1 MRKITLIL
9 ITLLAAFCILNQA
22 SAQPSFPMISSSGE
36 KTDARHQNYFPDGED
51 FVCINGNNRFTRPL
65 YGTHTAWRLET
76 SDKPIFAS
84 YNKPKS
90 YNISFYANGIPLDS
104 VAYCEARYTAGKRT
118 YKVFDERIPADTI
131 SIIAI
136 PLADREGAIFR
147 FTSKGKRNLVC
158 KQSTIRAKKLSRS
171 GDMGADKADSFEP
184 NELVKELEVN
194 STFLLFEDNEIKQC
208 TEAEGVTL
216 FREAEEQRLKVA
228 NSMKIVTPDPYI
240 NTLGSTLAMAAD
252 GCWDDNSG
260 VWQHGANGWRMPL
273 NGWRAG
279 YMGDCLGWTDKARTH
294 FDNYAASQVTDVPA
308 TIPHPTQDSTVNLA
322 RAAKVWGT
330 QMYSNGYICRNPQQN
345 NKMHHYDMNLV
356 YIDELLWHI
365 LWTGDLGY
373 ARKMFPV
380 IQRHLEWEKR
390 NFDPDND
397 GLYDAY
403 CCIWASDALYYNSG
417 AVTHSSA
424 YNYRANKVAAQIA
437 EKLGID
443 ATPYKNEAEKIKAA
457 INARLWMKDEGVWAE
472 FQDFMGEKRL
482 HTSPALWTIY
492 HAIDSEVSTPEQYF
506 KATQW
511 IDKNIPH
518 IPIEITSAPV
528 SLLNSTPVPEAS
540 ASGEISHLHTLA
552 TTNWLPYSWSINNV
566 ASAEVYHTSLAYW
579 KAGRADEAFRLFK
592 ANVMDG
598 MYLGGCP
605 GNFGQ
610 ISYYDRARGECYRD
624 FSDCVG
630 IASRAIVQGLFGI
643 YPNMLDNEITI
654 IPGFPSDWKH
664 AELHTSYIDYV
675 YDVVDGKPVYNI
687 KAKFASNPR
696 IMIKEVSAV
705 SKVSAVSEA
714 SKVSEVSKV
723 SMVSAPVF
731 EASASNPSTPN
742 FCTLL
747 PENLSSK
754 PSVSVNLAPYF
765 NAKVE
770 DIFKNEYLSPRSPY
784 TTLEIPKQGIGDWC
798 STKETADIKCS
809 EPIVYTSLWDNYP
822 NSVTIPLKG
831 KAEGVLLELTGST
844 NHMQCH
850 IDNADITIT
859 YSDGTTEVLPL
870 RNPDNW
876 APIEQDFYT
885 DGRAFK
891 IDTPRPLRRQFTT
904 GKHFRFIEEL
914 GGGNEP
920 LGTLMDERFTANS
933 GNSEIARFNNRRI
946 DGGASVIL
954 YLPLNKQKKLKSLRL
969 TTHSNDVV
977 VGLTSAKLY

>member
-1 MRKITLIL
+1 MRRITLIL
-9 ITLLAAFCILNQA
+9 ISFLAAINAF
-22 SAQPSFPMISSSGE
+22 SQPRPQ
-36 KTDARHQNYFPDGED
+36 TYYPDGED
-51 FVCINGNNRFTRPL
+51 FVCINGKNRFTRPL
-65 YGTHTAWRLET
+65 YGTNTAWRLET
-76 SDKPIFAS
+76 SDMPIFAS

-90 YNISFYANGIPLDS
+90 YNISFFANGVPLDS
-104 VAYCEARYTAGKRT
+104 VAFCEARYTAGKRT
-118 YKVFDERIPADTI
+118 YKVYDERIGNDTLYI
-131 SIIAI
+131 TAI

-147 FTSKGKRNLVC
+147 FTSSFKRDIVC
-158 KQSTIRAKKLSRS
+158 KQYTIRAKKLNRA
-171 GDMGADKADSFEP
+171 GDMGADKKDSFEP
-184 NELVKELEVN
+184 NELVKEVKLIG
-194 STFLLFEDNEIKQC
+194 TFFLFEDNEIKQC
-208 TEAEGVTL
+208 TEMDGITPFE
-216 FREAEEQRLKVA
+216 EAEAQRLRIA
-228 NSMKIVTPDPYI
+228 GSMKIVTPDPYI
-240 NTLGSTLAMAAD
+240 NTLGGSLAMAAD
-252 GCWDDNSG
+252 GCWDEATG

-279 YMGDCLGWTDKARTH
+279 YIGDCLGWTERARTH
-294 FDNYAASQVTDVPA
+294 FDNYAASQVTDVPP
-308 TIPHPTQDSTVNLA
+308 TIPHPAQDSTVNLA
-322 RAAKVWGT
+322 RAAKKWGT

-365 LWTGDLGY
+365 LWTGNLDY
-373 ARKMFPV
+373 ARKVFPV
-380 IQRHLEWEKR
+380 IPRHLEWEKR

-424 YNYRANKVAAQIA
+424 YNYRANRIAAQIA

-443 ATPYKNEAEKIKAA
+443 AKPYKDEAAKIKAA
-457 INARLWMKDEGVWAE
+457 INSRLWLKDEGVWAE

-492 HAIDSEVSTPEQYF
+492 HAIDSDVSTPEQYYQ
-506 KATQW
+506 ATKW
-511 IDKNIPH
+511 IDQNIPH
-518 IPIEITSAPV
+518 IPIEISTS
-528 SLLNSTPVPEAS
+528 TTVPESPATVPEVS
-540 ASGEISHLHTLA
+540 TSGKDTPLHTLA

-566 ASAEVYHTSLAYW
+566 ASAEVYHTTLAYW
-579 KAGRADEAFRLFK
+579 QAGRADEAFRLFK

-610 ISYYDRARGECYRD
+610 ISFYDRARGECYRD

-654 IPGFPSDWKH
+654 VPGFPSDWKH

-675 YDVVDGKPVYNI
+675 YDVVDGKPNVSVTT
-687 KAKFASNPR
+687 KFASNPR
-696 IMIKEVSAV
+696 IIIKTPYAPSSSLATVPEASPSGNATTVPEVSPSGNAATV
-705 SKVSAVSEA
+705 
-714 SKVSEVSKV
+714 
-723 SMVSAPVF
+723 PG
-731 EASASNPSTPN
+731 ASASASSTQN
-742 FCTLL
+742 YCTLL
-747 PENLSSK
+747 PSSLSSK
-754 PSVSVNLAPYF
+754 PSRSVDLSKHF

-770 DIFKNEYLSPRSPY
+770 DIFQNEYLSPRSPY
-784 TTLEIPKQGIGDWC
+784 TTLELPKQGIGDWC

-831 KAEGVLLELTGST
+831 KAEGILLELAGST

-859 YSDGTTEVLPL
+859 YTDGTTEVLPI
-870 RNPDNW
+870 RNPDNF

-904 GKHFRFIEEL
+904 GKLFRTIEEL
-914 GGGNEP
+914 GGGAEP

-933 GNSEIARFNNRRI
+933 QNSEIARFNNRRI
-946 DGGASVIL
+946 DGGASVML
-954 YLPLNKQKKLKSLRL
+954 YLPLDKQKKLKSLRL

-977 VGLTSAKLY
+977 IGLMSAKLY

>member
-1 MRKITLIL
+1 MPKITLSFIL
-9 ITLLAAFCILNQA
+9 LIIATSSF
-22 SAQPSFPMISSSGE
+22 AQPRSL
-36 KTDARHQNYFPDGED
+36 NYTPDGED
-51 FVCINGNNRFTRPL
+51 FVCTNGKNRFTRPL

-76 SDKPIFAS
+76 SDMPIFAS
-84 YNKPKS
+84 YNKPNS

-104 VAYCEARYTAGKRT
+104 VSYCESRYTAGKRT
-118 YKVFDERIPADTI
+118 YKVYDERIANDTI

-147 FTSKGKRNLVC
+147 FTSKSKRNLVC
-158 KQSTIRAKKLSRS
+158 KQYTIRAKKLSRS
-171 GDMGADKADSFEP
+171 GDMGADKKDSFEP
-184 NELVKELEVN
+184 NELVKEIPLT
-194 STFLLFEDNEIKQC
+194 STFLLFEDNEIKEC
-208 TEAEGVTL
+208 SESEGFPL
-216 FREAEEQRLKVA
+216 LHDAEEHRLKVA

-240 NTLGSTLAMAAD
+240 NTLGGAIAMAAD
-252 GCWDDNSG
+252 GCWDDKSG

-365 LWTGDLGY
+365 LWTGDLDY
-373 ARKMFPV
+373 ARKIFPV
-380 IQRHLEWEKR
+380 IQRHLAWEKR

-443 ATPYKNEAEKIKAA
+443 ATPYKNEAAKIKAA
-457 INARLWMKDEGVWAE
+457 INSHLWIKGEGVWAE

-492 HAIDSEVSTPEQYF
+492 HAIDSDVSDAEQYYL
-506 KATQW
+506 ATQW
-511 IDKNIPH
+511 IDQNIPH
-518 IPIEITSAPV
+518 INIEVANGSSDISGLKTV
-528 SLLNSTPVPEAS
+528 S
-540 ASGEISHLHTLA
+540 

-566 ASAEVYHTSLAYW
+566 ASAEVYHTTLAYW
-579 KAGRADEAFRLFK
+579 QAGRPDEAFKLFK
-592 ANVMDG
+592 ANVIDG

-643 YPNMLDNEITI
+643 YPNMLDNKITI
-654 IPGFPSDWKH
+654 IPGFPSDWTH

-675 YDVVDGKPVYNI
+675 YDVIDGKPNV
-687 KAKFASNPR
+687 KLTTKFSSNP
-696 IMIKEVSAV
+696 
-705 SKVSAVSEA
+705 KVIL
-714 SKVSEVSKV
+714 KLNHHKK
-723 SMVSAPVF
+723 SAPKYK
-731 EASASNPSTPN
+731 EYYTEETLAKRYCTKIPSDLQSKSGT
-742 FCTLL
+742 
-747 PENLSSK
+747 EIDLSK
-754 PSVSVNLAPYF
+754 YY

-770 DIFKNEYLSPRSPY
+770 DIFKNEYLTPRSPY
-784 TTLEIPKQGIGDWC
+784 TTLELPKQGIGDWC

-809 EPIVYTSLWDNYP
+809 EPVVYTSLWDNYP
-822 NSVTIPLKG
+822 NAVTIPLKG
-831 KAEGVLLELTGST
+831 KAEGVLLELAGST

-850 IDNADITIT
+850 IDNADITVT
-859 YSDGTTEVLPL
+859 YKDGTSEVLPL

-904 GKHFRFIEEL
+904 GKFFYTIEQL
-914 GGGNEP
+914 GGGSEP

-933 GNSEIARFNNRRI
+933 SNSEIARFNNRRI
-946 DGGASVIL
+946 DGGASVLL
-954 YLPLNKQKKLKSLRL
+954 YLPLNKEKKLQSLRL

-977 VGLTSAKLY
+977 VGLMKATLY

>member
-1 MRKITLIL
+1 MQRITLTL
-9 ITLLAAFCILNQA
+9 ISIIAALSAI
-22 SAQPSFPMISSSGE
+22 AQP
-36 KTDARHQNYFPDGED
+36 RHQNYYPDGED

-65 YGTHTAWRLET
+65 YGTNTAWRLET

-84 YNKPKS
+84 YSKPKS
-90 YNISFYANGIPLDS
+90 FNISFLANGIPLDS
-104 VAYCEARYTAGKRT
+104 ATYCESRYTAGKRT
-118 YKVFDERIPADTI
+118 YKVYDERIPADTI

-158 KQSTIRAKKLSRS
+158 KQSTIRAKKLNRA
-171 GDMGADKADSFEP
+171 GDMGADKKDSFEP
-184 NELVKELEVN
+184 NELVKEVEVN
-194 STFLLFEDNEIKQC
+194 STFVLFEDNEIKQC
-208 TEAEGVTL
+208 TEAEGITL
-216 FREAEEQRLKVA
+216 LGKAEEQRLKVA
-228 NSMKIVTPDPYI
+228 NSMKIATPDPYI
-240 NTLGSTLAMAAD
+240 NTIGGAIAMAAD
-252 GCWDDNSG
+252 GCWDETTG

-279 YMGDCLGWTDKARTH
+279 YMGDCLGWTDRARTH

-322 RAAKVWGT
+322 RAEKKWGT

-365 LWTGDLGY
+365 LWTGDLDY

-380 IQRHLEWEKR
+380 IKRHLEWEKR
-390 NFDPDND
+390 NFDPDDD

-443 ATPYKNEAEKIKAA
+443 ASPYKYEAEKTKAA
-457 INARLWMKDEGVWAE
+457 ISARLWLKDQGVWAE

-492 HAIDSEVSTPEQYF
+492 HAIDSDVSTPEQYF

-511 IDKNIPH
+511 IDRNIPH
-518 IPIEITSAPV
+518 IPIEISTSATVPKASV
-528 SLLNSTPVPEAS
+528 SGDTYP
-540 ASGEISHLHTLA
+540 LHTLA

-566 ASAEVYHTSLAYW
+566 ASAEVYHTALAYW
-579 KAGRADEAFRLFK
+579 QAGRPEEAYRLFK

-605 GNFGQ
+605 GNLGQ
-610 ISYYDRARGECYRD
+610 ISFYDRARGECYRD

-654 IPGFPSDWKH
+654 IPGFPSDWSH

-675 YDVVDGKPVYNI
+675 YEVIDGKPSFNI
-687 KAKFASNPR
+687 TSKMPSNPR
-696 IMIKEVSAV
+696 IIVKAINAAEVSASGNADGPADV
-705 SKVSAVSEA
+705 SPTA
-714 SKVSEVSKV
+714 SSDPNYCTILPDNIKDKASRPVDLSKH
-723 SMVSAPVF
+723 
-731 EASASNPSTPN
+731 
-742 FCTLL
+742 
-747 PENLSSK
+747 
-754 PSVSVNLAPYF
+754 F
-765 NAKVE
+765 NAKVD

-784 TTLEIPKQGIGDWC
+784 TTLELPKQGIGDWC
-798 STKETADIKCS
+798 STKETADIKCP
-809 EPIVYTSLWDNYP
+809 EPIAYTSLWDNYP
-822 NSVTIPLKG
+822 NSITVPLKG
-831 KAEGVLLELTGST
+831 KSEGLLIELAGST

-850 IDNADITIT
+850 IDNADITVT
-859 YSDGTTEVLPL
+859 YKDGTIEVLPI
-870 RNPDNW
+870 RNPDNF

-891 IDTPRPLRRQFTT
+891 IATPRPLRRQFTT
-904 GKHFRFIEEL
+904 GKLFRTIEEL
-914 GGGNEP
+914 GGGKEP

-933 GNSEIARFNNRRI
+933 QNSEIARFNNRRI

-954 YLPLNKQKKLKSLRL
+954 YLPLDKHKKLESLRL

-977 VGLTSAKLY
+977 IGLMSAKLY